1 MRDATARQQ
10 EGELLAARRML
21 ARCERQQQAL
31 VEQLAAERQ
40 QLAAAG
46 SELQSLR
53 AMAAQYDTMR
63 ERHAAALEMLGEKDE
78 ELDAMR
84 GARAAA

>member
-1 MRDATARQQ
+1 
-10 EGELLAARRML
+10 ML

-63 ERHAAALEMLGEKDE
+63 EQHGAALEMLGEKDE